1 MRKYFIIMICALV
14 SIGAYAEKIR
24 VSGVVNDKGEPLI
37 GASVMEKGTSNGTV
51 TDIDGQFELTVEKG
65 ATLDIS
71 YVGYQPKSVSTKGK
85 SVFNIMLEED
95 SKLLEDV
102 VVVGYGT
109 MKKRDITG
117 SISSLGENELMD
129 NKPVNVATALQG
141 KVSGLEVVT
150 SSEPGSA
157 SNIRI
162 RGASTL
168 NAEGSTPL
176 FIVDGMEVDNI
187 DNIAPADIAS
197 IEVLKDAASAAI
209 YGSKS
214 ANGVIIVTTKSG
226 TSTKP
231 TVNIGYS
238 LRMSKIA
245 RTLPQMNRRQTI
257 DYDILRA
264 YLQGT
269 QPSAYVIDTL
279 NPSFMNDFYY
289 QDVLFRTGLTHQA
302 DVSVSGKGEK
312 VNYFIGHS
320 FMQDDGIQLNTYNRR
335 GTVRINVDYLP
346 HKSVTIGSRVAL
358 TIGSNRVTPN
368 GARNNLL
375 SRPASMAMILP
386 DGTYAPVIANRNN
399 PLAWSNLCTNN
410 NKNYNINFNEFV
422 EWRIID
428 GLKFRASIAGSF
440 YQNNYR
446 YFAPAL
452 LLASQ
457 IPEAQNKNSTSL
469 RWTQEDVLTYT
480 KTFNNDH
487 NLNLMGGFSI
497 QGYQNEFVQLSVTDN
512 ISEAIE
518 TSYAFNQVDMNKT
531 YHYRTEN
538 RLVSFFARAG
548 YSYKSRYLINANVRV
563 DGSSRFGAKKRWG
576 VFPSVSAG
584 WRLSEENWMEWA
596 KPALSDFKLR
606 YSFGITGNQTASD
619 YAAQSSYST
628 IAYAD
633 YIGIYATQ
641 LENDLLGWESTDQ
654 HNLGVDWSMFNNRL
668 MLTLDLYKKETSNVL
683 FNLNLP
689 GTTGFSNSYANIG
702 NISNKGIEVSLSG
715 HMIKTK
721 DFDWKAS
728 FNFAINSNRMWN
740 IPSENK
746 TITNEVYI
754 IDNDYALGTMYGYK
768 AVMIFPYDQSN
779 AFTENWEQL
788 TPIFDERDRF
798 VRYELNG
805 VPYDGTVQ
813 QLRYNTATGEVFK
826 GGDVMWDDLNHD
838 GIINDDDRQVIGCGQ
853 PDIIGGFSTEFRWK
867 GLTVSAFFNFSFG
880 GDVYNRYEA
889 SRNDHKWSSLTV
901 ASPYNVANSWLAPG
915 DIAKYPVPSS
925 TRNSVDNTRLN
936 SSLWIEDGS
945 YIRLKNLKVAYSLPK
960 VVTSKC
966 RMQDWT
972 FSVMLQDFFTWTN
985 YSGFDPEVTSSGFS
999 IGYDNY
1005 CYPKSKS
1012 VLVGM
1017 NITF

>member
-1 MRKYFIIMICALV
+1 MKKIISLLLFAL
-14 SIGAYAEKIR
+14 IPMCMWAER
-24 VSGVVNDKGEPLI
+24 VQVSGVVNDITGPLI
-37 GASVMEKGTSNGTV
+37 GASVIEKGTTNGTV
-51 TDIDGQFELTVEKG
+51 TDLDGNFELSIEKG
-65 ATLDIS
+65 ASLEIS
-71 YVGYQPKSVSTKGK
+71 FLGYQSKTINTKGK
-85 SVFNIMLEED
+85 TVFKIELEED
-95 SKLLEDV
+95 SKMLEDV

-117 SISSLGENELMD
+117 SISSLGEAELMG
-129 NKPVNVATALQG
+129 NKPVNVTSALQG
-141 KVSGLEVVT
+141 KVSGLEIVT
-150 SSEPGSA
+150 SSEPAAA

-187 DNIAPADIAS
+187 DNIAPSDIAS

-226 TSTKP
+226 TSSKP

-238 LRMSKIA
+238 LKVSQIA
-245 RTLPQMNRRQTI
+245 RTLPQMNRRQAI

-279 NPSFMNDFYY
+279 NPSFANDFYY
-289 QDVLFRTGLTHQA
+289 QDVLFRNGFTHQLDA
-302 DVSVSGKGEK
+302 SISGKGEK
-312 VNYFIGHS
+312 VNYFLGHS
-320 FMQDDGIQLNTYNRR
+320 FLQDDGIQLNTYNRR
-335 GTVRINVDYLP
+335 GTIRTNVDYLP
-346 HKSVTIGSRVAL
+346 HKSVTIGTRISL
-358 TIGSNRVTPN
+358 SIGSNRVTPAD
-368 GARNNLL
+368 ARNNLL
-375 SRPASMAMILP
+375 SRPPSMALVMP

-399 PLAWSNLCTNN
+399 PLAWSYLCDNN
-410 NKNYNINFNEFV
+410 NKYYSLNFNEFV

-428 GLKFRASIAGSF
+428 GLRFKASLSGSY

-457 IPEAQNKNSTSL
+457 IPESQNKNTTSF
-469 RWTQEDVLTYT
+469 RWTQEDVLSYN
-480 KTFNNDH
+480 KVFKKDH
-487 NLNLMGGFSI
+487 SLNLMAGFSI
-497 QGYQNEFVQLSVTDN
+497 QGYKNEYVQLSVKDN

-531 YHYRTEN
+531 YHYQTEN

-548 YSYKSRYLINANVRV
+548 YSYKSRYLVNANVRV

-576 VFPSVSAG
+576 VFPSISAG
-584 WRLSEENWMEWA
+584 WRLSEEKWMEWA
-596 KPALSDFKLR
+596 KPVLTDFKLR
-606 YSFGITGNQTASD
+606 YSFGITGNQTAGD
-619 YAAQSSYST
+619 YAARSAYST

-633 YIGIYATQ
+633 YVGIYPTQ
-641 LENDLLGWESTDQ
+641 LENDLLGWESTSQ
-654 HNLGVDWSMFNNRL
+654 HNIGVDWSMFNNRL
-668 MLTLDLYKKETSNVL
+668 ALVVDLYKKETSDVL

-702 NISNKGIEVSLSG
+702 NISNKGVEFTLSG
-715 HMIKTK
+715 HMIKSR

-728 FNFAINSNRMWN
+728 VNFAFNRNRMWN

-746 TITNEVYI
+746 TITNEVFI

-768 AVMIFPYDQSN
+768 ALAIFPYDQSN

-805 VPYDGTVQ
+805 VPYDGTVN
-813 QLRYNTATGEVFK
+813 QLRYNNATGEIFK

-853 PDIIGGFSTEFRWK
+853 PDFIGGFSTEFRWK
-867 GLTVSAFFNFSFG
+867 GLTVSAFFNFSIG
-880 GDVYNRYEA
+880 GDIYNRYEA

-925 TRNSVDNTRLN
+925 ARNIVDNTRLN

-945 YIRLKNLKVAYSLPK
+945 YVRLKNIKVAYSLPK
-960 VVTSKC
+960 AVTTKC

-972 FSVMLQDFFTWTN
+972 FSLMLQDFLTWTN

>member
-1 MRKYFIIMICALV
+1 MKKYLCIVFCLLTVTCAW
-14 SIGAYAEKIR
+14 AEKER
-24 VSGVVNDKGEPLI
+24 VSGVVSDNTNPLI
-37 GASVMEKGTSNGTV
+37 GATVVEKGTENGTV
-51 TDIDGQFELTVEKG
+51 TDLDGNFELTIEKG
-65 ATLDIS
+65 AVLVVS
-71 YVGYQPKSVSTKGK
+71 YMGYQTKNVATKGK
-85 SVFNIMLEED
+85 SVLKIELEED
-95 SKLLEDV
+95 SKMLEDV

-109 MKKRDITG
+109 MKKRDVTG
-117 SISSLGENELMD
+117 SISSLGEKELMG

-176 FIVDGMEVDNI
+176 FIVDGMEVENI
-187 DNIAPADIAS
+187 DDIAPADIAS

-214 ANGVIIVTTKSG
+214 ANGVIIITTKSG
-226 TSTKP
+226 ATSKP
-231 TVNIGYS
+231 SVNIGYS
-238 LRMSKIA
+238 LRVSKIA
-245 RTLPQMNRRQTI
+245 RTLPQMNRRQAI

-279 NPSFMNDFYY
+279 NPSFANDFYY

-302 DVSVSGKGEK
+302 DVSVSGKTDK
-312 VNYFIGHS
+312 VKYFIGHS
-320 FMQDDGIQLNTYNRR
+320 FMQDDGIQINTWNRR
-335 GTVRINVDYLP
+335 GTIRANVDYTP
-346 HKSVTIGSRVAL
+346 HKSVTIGTRVAMSL
-358 TIGSNRVTPN
+358 GSNRVTPG

-375 SRPASMAMILP
+375 SRPPSMAMEMP

-399 PLAWSNLCTNN
+399 PLAWSNICTNN
-410 NKNYNINFNEFV
+410 NKYYNINFNEFV

-428 GLKFRASIAGSF
+428 GLRFKASISGSY

-457 IPEAQNKNSTSL
+457 IPESQNKNTTSF
-469 RWTQEDVLTYT
+469 RWTQEDVLTFNR
-480 KTFNNDH
+480 TFKKDH
-487 NLNLMGGFSI
+487 SLNLMAGFSI
-497 QGYQNEFVQLSVTDN
+497 QGYQNEYVQIGATDN

-518 TSYAFNQVDMNKT
+518 TSYAFNKIDMNKT
-531 YHYRTEN
+531 FHYRTEN

-548 YSYKSRYLINANVRV
+548 YSYKSRYLINANVRA
-563 DGSSRFGAKKRWG
+563 DGSSRFGRKKRWG
-576 VFPSVSAG
+576 AFPSVSVG
-584 WRLSEENWMEWA
+584 WRLSEEKWMGWA
-596 KPALSDFKLR
+596 KPVLSDFKLR

-619 YAAQSSYST
+619 YAARSMYST

-633 YIGIYATQ
+633 YIGIYATK
-641 LENDLLGWESTDQ
+641 LENDQLGWESTMQ
-654 HNLGVDWSMFNNRL
+654 HNVGLDWSMFNNRL
-668 MLTLDLYKKETSNVL
+668 TIALDLYKKETSNVL

-689 GTTGFSNSYANIG
+689 GTTGFTNTYANVG
-702 NISNKGIEVSLSG
+702 NISNKGIEFTVSG

-728 FNFAINSNRMWN
+728 INFAFNKNKMWN
-740 IPSENK
+740 IPPENK

-754 IDNDYALGTMYGYK
+754 IDNGYALGTMYGYK
-768 AVMIFPYDQSN
+768 AVQIFQYDQSN
-779 AFTENWEQL
+779 AFTDDWVQL
-788 TPIFDERDRF
+788 TPIFDSKDRF
-798 VRYELNG
+798 VRYELDG
-805 VPYDGTVQ
+805 VPYTGKVN
-813 QLRYNTATGEVFK
+813 QLRYNNAKGEVFR
-826 GGDVMWDDLNHD
+826 GGDVMWDDVNHD
-838 GIINDDDRQVIGCGQ
+838 GVINDDDRQVIGCGQ
-853 PDIIGGFSTEFRWK
+853 PDFIGGFSSEFRWK
-867 GLTVSAFFNFSFG
+867 GLTISAFFNFSVG
-880 GDVYNRYEA
+880 GEIYNRYEA

-901 ASPYNVANSWLAPG
+901 ASPYNVANSWQAPG
-915 DIAKYPVPSS
+915 DVALYPIPSS
-925 TRNSVDNTRLN
+925 VRNSVDNTRLN
-936 SSLWIEDGS
+936 SSLWVENGS
-945 YIRLKNLKVAYSLPK
+945 YLRLKNLKVAYSLPK
-960 VVTSKC
+960 VVTTRC

-999 IGYDNY
+999 LGYDNY

-1012 VLVGM
+1012 ILVGM

>member
-1 MRKYFIIMICALV
+1 MKKIVCIMLCLLA
-14 SIGAYAEKIR
+14 SIGAWAEKVRI
-24 VSGVVNDKGEPLI
+24 SGVVKDNAEPLI
-37 GASVMEKGTSNGTV
+37 GATVVEKGTENGTV
-51 TDIDGQFELTVEKG
+51 TDFDGNFELMVEKG
-65 ATLDIS
+65 ASITIS
-71 YVGYQPKSVSTKGK
+71 FVGFQPKTVSTKNK
-85 SVFNIMLEED
+85 TVFSVVLEED
-95 SKLLEDV
+95 SKMLEDI

-117 SISSLGENELMD
+117 SISSLGEKELMG

-187 DNIAPADIAS
+187 DDIAPSDIAS

-214 ANGVIIVTTKSG
+214 ANGVIIITTKSG
-226 TSTKP
+226 TSSKP

-238 LRMSKIA
+238 LKVSQIA
-245 RTLPQMNRRQTI
+245 RTLPQMNRRQAI

-279 NPSFMNDFYY
+279 NPSFANDYYY
-289 QDVLFRTGLTHQA
+289 QDVLFRTGLTHQLDA
-302 DVSVSGKGEK
+302 SISGKTDK
-312 VNYFIGHS
+312 IKYFLGHS
-320 FMQDDGIQLNTYNRR
+320 FMQDDGIQINTYNRR
-335 GTVRINVDYLP
+335 GTIRANVDYLP
-346 HKSVTIGSRVAL
+346 HKNVTIGSRIAL
-358 TIGSNRVTPN
+358 SLGGNRVTPA

-375 SRPASMAMILP
+375 SRPASMALIMP

-399 PLAWSNLCTNN
+399 PLAWSKLCTNN
-410 NKNYNINFNEFV
+410 NKYYNVNFNEFI

-428 GLKFRASIAGSF
+428 GLRFKASIAGSF

-446 YFAPAL
+446 YFAPAI

-457 IPEAQNKNSTSL
+457 IPESQNKHTTSF
-469 RWTQEDVLTYT
+469 RWTQEDVLTYS
-480 KTFNNDH
+480 KVFNKDH
-487 NLNLMGGFSI
+487 SVNVMGGFSI
-497 QGYQNEFVQLSVTDN
+497 QSYRSEFAQISVTDN

-518 TSYAFNQVDMNKT
+518 TSYAFNKADLNKT
-531 YHYRTEN
+531 YHYQTEN

-576 VFPSVSAG
+576 AFPSVSAG
-584 WRLSEENWMEWA
+584 WRLSEESWMSWA
-596 KPALSDFKLR
+596 KPALTDFKLR

-619 YAAQSSYST
+619 YAARSAYST

-641 LENDLLGWESTDQ
+641 LENDLLGWESTLQ
-654 HNLGVDWSMFNNRL
+654 HNIGIDWSMFNNRL
-668 MLTLDLYKKETSNVL
+668 TLAMDLYKKETSNVL

-689 GTTGFSNSYANIG
+689 GTTGFNNSYANVG
-702 NISNKGIEVSLSG
+702 NISNRGIEITLSG

-728 FNFAINSNRMWN
+728 INFAFNRNKMWN
-740 IPSENK
+740 IPAENK

-754 IDNDYALGTMYGYK
+754 IDNGYALGTMYGYK
-768 AVMIFPYDQSN
+768 ALAIFPYDQSN
-779 AFTENWEQL
+779 AFTEDWVQL
-788 TPIFDERDRF
+788 TPVFDEKDRF

-805 VPYDGTVQ
+805 QPYNGTIQ
-813 QLRYNTATGEVFK
+813 QLRYNTASGEVFK
-826 GGDVMWDDLNHD
+826 GGDVMWADNNHD
-838 GIINDDDRQVIGCGQ
+838 GVINDDDRQVIGCGQ
-853 PDIIGGFSTEFRWK
+853 PDFIGGFSTEFRWK
-867 GLTVSAFFNFSFG
+867 GLTIGAFFNFSVG
-880 GDVYNRYEA
+880 GKIYNRYEA

-901 ASPYNVANSWLAPG
+901 ASPYNVANSWQAPG
-915 DIAKYPVPSS
+915 DIAKYPIPSS
-925 TRNSVDNTRLN
+925 ARNSVDNTRLN

-945 YIRLKNLKVAYSLPK
+945 YVRLKNLKIAYSLPK
-960 VVTSKC
+960 VVTTKC

-972 FSVMLQDFFTWTN
+972 FSLMLQDFFTWTK
-985 YSGFDPEVTSSGFS
+985 YSGFNPEVTSSGFS

>member
-1 MRKYFIIMICALV
+1 MKKYICLILCLLA
-14 SIGAYAEKIR
+14 SIGVWAEKIQ
-24 VSGVVNDKGEPLI
+24 VSGVVNDIGGALI

-51 TDIDGQFELTVEKG
+51 TDMDGQFELTVEKG
-65 ATLDIS
+65 ASIEIS
-71 YVGYQPKSVSTKGK
+71 YMGYQSKTVSTKGK
-85 SVFNIMLEED
+85 TVFNITLEED

-117 SISSLGENELMD
+117 SISSLGENELMG

-168 NAEGSTPL
+168 NAEGATPL
-176 FIVDGMEVDNI
+176 FIVDGMEMDNI

-214 ANGVIIVTTKSG
+214 ANGVIIITTKSG
-226 TSTKP
+226 TSSKP

-238 LRMSKIA
+238 LKTSHIA

-289 QDVLFRTGLTHQA
+289 QDVLFRNGFTHQLDA
-302 DVSVSGKGEK
+302 SISGKSEK
-312 VNYFIGHS
+312 VNYFLGHS
-320 FMQDDGIQLNTYNRR
+320 FMQDDGIQLNTWNRR
-335 GTVRINVDYLP
+335 GTIRANVDYLP
-346 HKSVTIGSRVAL
+346 HNNVTIGTRVSLSLGA
-358 TIGSNRVTPN
+358 NRVTPT

-375 SRPASMAMILP
+375 SRPASMAMVLP

-399 PLAWSNLCTNN
+399 PLAWSNICTNN
-410 NKNYNINFNEFV
+410 NKYYSLNFNEFV

-428 GLKFRASIAGSF
+428 GLRFKASIAASY

-457 IPEAQNKNSTSL
+457 IPESQNKHTTSL
-469 RWTQEDVLTYT
+469 RWTQEDVLTYS
-480 KTFNNDH
+480 KTFNKDH
-487 NLNLMGGFSI
+487 SVNAMAGFSI
-497 QGYQNEFVQLSVTDN
+497 QGYTNEYVQLSATDN

-518 TSYAFNQVDMNKT
+518 TSYAFNQIDMNKT

-548 YSYKSRYLINANVRV
+548 YSYKSRYLLNANVRV

-576 VFPSVSAG
+576 AFPSVSAG
-584 WRLSEENWMEWA
+584 WRLSEESWMEWS
-596 KPALSDFKLR
+596 KPALTDFKLR

-619 YAAQSSYST
+619 YAARSGYST

-641 LENDLLGWESTDQ
+641 LENDLLGWESTAQ
-654 HNLGVDWSMFNNRL
+654 HNVGVDWSMFNNRL
-668 MLTLDLYKKETSNVL
+668 SLVFDWYQKETSNVL

-689 GTTGFSNSYANIG
+689 GTTGFSSSYANIG

-715 HMIKTK
+715 HMIKTR

-728 FNFAINSNRMWN
+728 VNFAFNRNRMWN

-754 IDNDYALGTMYGYK
+754 IDNGYALGTMYGYK
-768 AVMIFPYDQSN
+768 ALAIFPYDQSN
-779 AFTENWEQL
+779 AFTDDWVQL

-805 VPYDGTVQ
+805 QPYTGTVN
-813 QLRYNTATGEVFK
+813 QLRYNNASGTVFK

-853 PDIIGGFSTEFRWK
+853 PDFIGGFSTEFRWK
-867 GLTVSAFFNFSFG
+867 GLTISAFFNFSFG
-880 GDVYNRYEA
+880 GDIYNRYEA
-889 SRNDHKWSSLTV
+889 SRNGHKWSALTV

-915 DIAKYPVPSS
+915 DIAKYPIPSS
-925 TRNSVDNTRLN
+925 TRNIVDNTRLN

-945 YIRLKNLKVAYSLPK
+945 YIRLKNLKIAYSLPK
-960 VVTSKC
+960 AATTKMH
-966 RMQDWT
+966 MQDWT

-999 IGYDNY
+999 LGYDNY

-1017 NITF
+1017 NLTF

>member
-1 MRKYFIIMICALV
+1 MKKYISIILCLLLSVVAW
-14 SIGAYAEKIR
+14 AEKVH
-24 VSGVVNDKGEPLI
+24 VSGVVNDNSGVMI
-37 GASVMEKGTSNGTV
+37 GATVMEKGTTNGTV
-51 TDIDGQFELTVEKG
+51 TDFDGQFELTVEKG
-65 ATLDIS
+65 AMLEFS
-71 YVGYQPKSVSTKGK
+71 YVGYQSKTVSTKGK
-85 SVFNIMLEED
+85 TVFNVTLEED
-95 SKLLEDV
+95 SKMLEDV

-117 SISSLGENELMD
+117 SISSLGENELMG

-168 NAEGSTPL
+168 NAEGATPL

-226 TSTKP
+226 TSSKP
-231 TVNIGYS
+231 TINIGYS
-238 LRMSKIA
+238 LKVSQIA

-279 NPSFMNDFYY
+279 NPSFANDFYY
-289 QDVLFRTGLTHQA
+289 QDVLFRNGLTHQA
-302 DVSVSGKGEK
+302 DVSISGKTDK
-312 VNYFIGHS
+312 VNYFLGHS
-320 FMQDDGIQLNTYNRR
+320 FMQDDGIQLNTWNRR
-335 GTVRINVDYLP
+335 GTIRANVDYLP
-346 HKSVTIGSRVAL
+346 HPNVTIGSRIAL
-358 TIGSNRVTPN
+358 SLGSNRITPA

-399 PLAWSNLCTNN
+399 PLAWSELCTNN
-410 NKNYNINFNEFV
+410 NKYYSLNFNEFI

-428 GLKFRASIAGSF
+428 GLKFKASIAGSF

-457 IPEAQNKNSTSL
+457 IPESQNKHTTTL
-469 RWTQEDVLTYT
+469 RWTQEDVLTYN

-487 NLNLMGGFSI
+487 SLNLMAGFSI
-497 QGYQNEFVQLSVTDN
+497 QGYTSEYAQISAKDN
-512 ISEAIE
+512 ISEAIQ
-518 TSYAFNQVDMNKT
+518 TSYAFNQADLNKT
-531 YHYRTEN
+531 FHYQTEN

-563 DGSSRFGAKKRWG
+563 DGSSRFGANKRWG
-576 VFPSVSAG
+576 AFPSVSAG
-584 WRLSEENWMEWA
+584 WRLSEENWMNWA
-596 KPALSDFKLR
+596 KPALTDFKLR
-606 YSFGITGNQTASD
+606 YSFGMTGNQTASD
-619 YAAQSSYST
+619 YAARSSYST

-633 YIGIYATQ
+633 YVGIYPTQ
-641 LENDLLGWESTDQ
+641 LENDMLGWESTQQ
-654 HNLGVDWSMFNNRL
+654 HNLGLDWSMFNNRL
-668 MLTLDLYKKETSNVL
+668 SLVLDLYKKETSDVL

-689 GTTGFSNSYANIG
+689 GTTGFSNTYANIG
-702 NISNKGIEVSLSG
+702 NISNKGIEFTLSG
-715 HMIKTK
+715 HMIKTR

-728 FNFAINSNRMWN
+728 VNFAFNRNRMWN
-740 IPSENK
+740 IPTENK
-746 TITNEVYI
+746 TIVNEVYI

-779 AFTENWEQL
+779 AFTDDWEQL

-805 VPYDGTVQ
+805 EPYDGNVNK
-813 QLRYNTATGEVFK
+813 LRYNNATGPVFQ
-826 GGDVMWDDLNHD
+826 GGDVMWDDINHD

-853 PDIIGGFSTEFRWK
+853 PDFIGGFSTEFRWK
-867 GLTVSAFFNFSFG
+867 GLTISAFFNFSIG

-889 SRNDHKWSSLTV
+889 SRNDHKWSALTV

-915 DIAKYPVPSS
+915 DIAKYPIPSS
-925 TRNSVDNTRLN
+925 ARNNVDNTRLN

-945 YIRLKNLKVAYSLPK
+945 YVRLKNLKIAYSLPK
-960 VVTSKC
+960 TATTKM